1 MTAIIGF
8 CLENGAFLAADS
20 ARTDVG
26 SGQLWSAPVKKIEKL
41 RDGIFISTGG
51 LGTIGHI
58 ARDELIAFVQ
68 SREMSL
74 SAVIDRA
81 ADIFSDA
88 YRRSFVSAPRH
99 NIPLTC
105 VLAGKDDEGKGF
117 ICSLSSSN
125 NFEPFW
131 VRNVGQPYFTGS
143 NTNIVVQAASDVI
156 QLLKSTD
163 DKLLLDKWVIESVK
177 RVVKVDNSVSFPLQL
192 VAVSNQTLNIFPVCE
207 NHIYRSEL
215 VTEFPE
221 L

>member
-20 ARTDVG
+20 ARTDAD

-143 NTNIVVQAASDVI
+143 NTDIVIQAVSDVI
-156 QLLKSTD
+156 HLLKSTD
-163 DKLLLDKWVIESVK
+163 NKLLLDKWVIESVK
-177 RVVKVDNSVSFPLQL
+177 RVMKVDNSVSFPLQL
-192 VAVSNQTLNIFPVCE
+192 VAVSDQTLNIFPVCE
-207 NHIYRSEL
+207 NHSYLSEL